1 MPSSYNAP
9 MMTSNNNL
17 TRADQDRQLDQLLL
31 EGLRSGPVIEPD
43 ESYWEEKKD
52 QLREG
57 G

>member
-1 MPSSYNAP
+1 